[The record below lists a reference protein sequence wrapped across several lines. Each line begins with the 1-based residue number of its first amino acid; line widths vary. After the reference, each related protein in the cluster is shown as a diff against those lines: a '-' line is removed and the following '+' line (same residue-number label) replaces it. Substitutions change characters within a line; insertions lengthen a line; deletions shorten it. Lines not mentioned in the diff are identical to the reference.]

1 MKISFDLDDVL
12 FVPPETYETEPV
24 PRFLPRRLFPERLR
38 KGTPELIH
46 TLQERGYDVWIYTS
60 SHRTERYLRTLFRAY
75 GIRFNG
81 IVNAMRH
88 EREVQRARKER
99 LPQKLPN
106 YYRIALHIDD
116 EMVIC
121 SMGSQYGFRT
131 YHLDAQDDDWKDKII
146 QRAGEI
152 KKLNAIEQ
160 RRNQPG

>member
-38 KGTPELIH
+38 KGTPELIR
-46 TLQERGYDVWIYTS
+46 TLQERGYEVWIYTS

-116 EMVIC
+116 EKAIRDNSV
-121 SMGSQYGFRT
+121 QYGYRT
-131 YHLDAQDDDWKDKII
+131 FCVREPDAHWAEKVLREAERV
-146 QRAGEI
+146 RA
-152 KKLNAIEQ
+152 LLQAQ
-160 RRNQPG
+160 HS